1 MNSARGLA
9 VYLVLTM
16 VLAGQAACAQ
26 PAPPPVAG
34 GIPAPTA
41 TPPPVPAAT
50 PAPTNT
56 PRQTALPSRAP
67 VDESEIVPIPTPDP
81 TKTRLV
87 LELWS
92 VVPEGFAAVQYLD
105 AQAVRAS
112 PELQSI
118 ESLEVPQFL
127 ATLPPGTL
135 SLIDHLM
142 AAASNGAQDFL
153 LSIKGPIDVEGLL
166 EVAASYGISQQGVQR
181 ETYKGYSI
189 ALVDLSGIVIAG
201 AAVTDSISVIAVGS
215 SDSAT
220 SGTGGI
226 RAAIDAYDATAPR
239 MSDGPHFAELLESLP
254 SGVTASLTGDCN
266 LTSPLAGGGESL
278 TCEAT
283 AFSISLESVNT
294 FRVSGAAVFQ
304 DEADA
309 AEALVKLQGSLVVGG
324 KEIKD
329 VDAHLE
335 GGLLLLS
342 FLMEAGELAEML
354 GDFQGFQIG
363 PVR

>member
-1 MNSARGLA
+1 MNSARRLA
-9 VYLVLTM
+9 AYLVLTM
-16 VLAGQAACAQ
+16 ILAGQAACAQ
-26 PAPPPVAG
+26 PAPTPVAG
-34 GIPAPTA
+34 GIPTATA

-56 PRQTALPSRAP
+56 PRQTALPSPAP
-67 VDESEIVPIPTPDP
+67 VDESETVPIPTPDP
-81 TKTRLV
+81 TTTRL
-87 LELWS
+87 LRELWS
-92 VVPEGFAAVQYLD
+92 VVPEGFTAVQYLD
-105 AQAVRAS
+105 AQAVRVS
-112 PELQSI
+112 PGLQSI
-118 ESLEVPQFL
+118 ESLEVPRFL

-142 AAASNGAQDFL
+142 AAVSNGTQDFL
-153 LSIKGPIDVEGLL
+153 LSIQGPIDVEALL
-166 EVAASYGISQQGVQR
+166 EVATSYGNPQQEVRR
-181 ETYKGYSI
+181 ESYKGYSI
-189 ALVDLSGIVIAG
+189 ALVDLSGIVVAG
-201 AAVTDSISVIAVGS
+201 SAVTESISVIAVGS
-215 SDSAT
+215 SDNAT
-220 SGTGGI
+220 SGTSGI

-239 MSDGPHFAELLESLP
+239 MSDGPHFAKLLESLP
-254 SGVTASLTGDCN
+254 SGVTASLTDDCN
-266 LTSPLAGGGESL
+266 LTSPLAGDGESL

-283 AFSISLESVNT
+283 AFSIGLESVNT

-309 AEALVKLQGSLVVGG
+309 AEALVKLQASLVVGG

-335 GGLLLLS
+335 GNLLLFS
-342 FLMEAGELAEML
+342 FLMEAGELAEIL